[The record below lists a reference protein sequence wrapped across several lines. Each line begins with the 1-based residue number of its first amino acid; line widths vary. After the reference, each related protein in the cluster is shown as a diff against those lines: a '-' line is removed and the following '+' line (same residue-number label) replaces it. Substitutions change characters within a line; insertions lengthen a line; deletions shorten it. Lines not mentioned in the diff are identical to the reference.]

1 MKLSDIISNI
11 TTQFLPAIHY
21 KYVFKNFKQSDMYCS
36 YNPSVVPS
44 YLQGRPK
51 ETILH
56 CLHRQAAS
64 NKFAREDVVHVHSD
78 NFEVQGKKGSY
89 RVNFGDQ
96 SNDPH
101 YTCRDWLKFHI
112 PCKYFFAI
120 FHYFPDWNW
129 DKLPKHYL
137 TSVYLS
143 ADSEAIA
150 KYVSVTQKS
159 SAEHSTDLEDDI
171 LQDHGESNY
180 TEIPKKVCTTHFM
193 L

>member
-1 MKLSDIISNI
+1 MCSKISNSQTCIARI
-11 TTQFLPAIHY
+11 THQWYLAIYKEGLRKQFCIVCIDRQPAT
-21 KYVFKNFKQSDMYCS
+21 S
-36 YNPSVVPS
+36 
-44 YLQGRPK
+44 LQGK
-51 ETILH
+51 ML
-56 CLHRQAAS
+56 CM
-64 NKFAREDVVHVHSD
+64 FSD

-101 YTCRDWLKFHI
+101 CTCRDWLKFHL
-112 PCKYFFAI
+112 PCKHFFAI
-120 FHYFPDWNW
+120 FHHFPDWNW
-129 DKLPKHYL
+129 EKIPKHYL

-150 KYVSVTQKS
+150 EYVSATQKS
-159 SAEHSTDLEDDI
+159 SAEHSTDLEDDT